1 LQLATSVNARSY
13 GRVMSGEFSIEVN
26 LRPGVLPEQVMSVV
40 DEVLAEYI
48 DTGPDQQLLDNAKLA
63 INMYMLGTLESG
75 SSIGRILAEGYLY
88 SDDPLFINN
97 ELEWLNAATSAEI
110 RQVAERWLTRSYYQL
125 TVKPFPEYV
134 SGEATADR
142 SSIPEVTAG
151 SEINFPDIETATL
164 DNGIKIVVARRGVI
178 PLVDVSIAIDTGA
191 TAAPAEAPGIA
202 AFVFGM
208 LDKGTDKYDA
218 NELAAAKDK
227 IGMGARA
234 RDGLERSSFS
244 YRILRSKLDESLD
257 LAAEILRNPTF
268 PDEELEKL
276 KARIYAWLSNL
287 ENAPGQAA
295 KSLFS
300 RAIYGTD
307 NPLGGVWTPELV
319 GGVDR
324 VMIESFHANEV
335 TPDNMTVFMIGNIG
349 IDEAKKAVN
358 KAFGRWKARSNS
370 ARKPVG
376 SAQTAQAR
384 VILVDHSGAE
394 SSTIV
399 AGHAIAPFDPETATE
414 LSIMNGP
421 FGGNFESRLNM
432 NLRED
437 KGWSYGYRSGIDQNT
452 SGDQALIASGQVQT
466 DKTAESMQEI
476 LKEFLA
482 VVGDRPLTATEI
494 ERIKLNRTR
503 SLPGSFATNEGF
515 LRSII
520 LSDSYGLPYDHAEG
534 MPDRVA
540 AVTTDGANARAK
552 VTIEPSNLTW
562 VVVGDLDR
570 IEESVRALEYGEV
583 EVWDAFGNRLR

>member
-1 LQLATSVNARSY
+1 
-13 GRVMSGEFSIEVN
+13 
-26 LRPGVLPEQVMSVV
+26 
-40 DEVLAEYI
+40 
-48 DTGPDQQLLDNAKLA
+48 
-63 INMYMLGTLESG
+63 
-75 SSIGRILAEGYLY
+75 
-88 SDDPLFINN
+88 
-97 ELEWLNAATSAEI
+97 
-110 RQVAERWLTRSYYQL
+110 
-125 TVKPFPEYV
+125 
-134 SGEATADR
+134 
-142 SSIPEVTAG
+142 
-151 SEINFPDIETATL
+151 
-164 DNGIKIVVARRGVI
+164 
-178 PLVDVSIAIDTGA
+178 
-191 TAAPAEAPGIA
+191 
-202 AFVFGM
+202 
-208 LDKGTDKYDA
+208 
-218 NELAAAKDK
+218 
-227 IGMGARA
+227 
-234 RDGLERSSFS
+234 
-244 YRILRSKLDESLD
+244 
-257 LAAEILRNPTF
+257 
-268 PDEELEKL
+268 
-276 KARIYAWLSNL
+276 
-287 ENAPGQAA
+287 
-295 KSLFS
+295 
-300 RAIYGTD
+300 
-307 NPLGGVWTPELV
+307 
-319 GGVDR
+319 
-324 VMIESFHANEV
+324 V